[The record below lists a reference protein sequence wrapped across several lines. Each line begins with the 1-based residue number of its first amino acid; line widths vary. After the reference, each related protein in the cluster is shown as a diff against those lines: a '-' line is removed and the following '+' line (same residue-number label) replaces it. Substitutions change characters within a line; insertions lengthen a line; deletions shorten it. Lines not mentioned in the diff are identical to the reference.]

1 MDILKKLEETGAH
14 LQGHFLLSS
23 GLHSDHY
30 FQCAK
35 LLQHPDLAEE
45 AGHALAERFLDRQVE
60 VVVSP
65 ALGGIIIGHE
75 VARALGVRCVFG
87 ERYGEDR
94 KLTLRR
100 GFEIEPGEKALLV
113 EDVVTTGGSVLEL
126 KKLVQSQ
133 GGDPIAY
140 AAIVDRSQ
148 DTGALGLPL
157 ESLVKVKVNVYSPE
171 NCPLCAQALPVVKP
185 GSRKHALR

>member
-1 MDILKKLEETGAH
+1 MDILQKLEQTGAH
-14 LQGHFLLSS
+14 LQGHFLLTS

-35 LLQHPDLAEE
+35 LLQYPDLAEA
-45 AGHALAERFLDRQVE
+45 AGRALAEPFRQLKVA

-87 ERYGEDR
+87 ERHGDDR
-94 KLTLRR
+94 KLSLRR

-126 KKLVQSQ
+126 KKLVKSQ
-133 GGDPIAY
+133 GGLPMAY
-140 AAIVDRSQ
+140 AAIVDRRQESL
-148 DTGALGLPL
+148 DLGLPL
-157 ESLVKVKVNVYSPE
+157 QALTKVQVQVYPPE
-171 NCPLCAQALPVVKP
+171 KCPLCAQGLPVVKP
-185 GSRKHALR
+185 GSRKHEAR

>member
-1 MDILKKLEETGAH
+1 MDTLKKLEETGAH

-30 FQCAK
+30 FQCAR
-35 LLQHPDLAEE
+35 LLQHPDLAEA
-45 AGHALAERFLDRQVE
+45 AGRALAERFRDRQVG

-65 ALGGIIIGHE
+65 ALGGIVIGHE

-87 ERYGEDR
+87 ERHGDDR

-100 GFEIEPGEKALLV
+100 GFEIEPGEKVLLV

-126 KKLVQSQ
+126 KKLVQSH

-140 AAIVDRSQ
+140 GAIVDRSQ
-148 DTGALGLPL
+148 ESAALGLPL
-157 ESLVKVKVNVYSPE
+157 EALVRVKVNVYSPE
-171 NCPLCAQALPVVKP
+171 DCPLCAQAIPVVKP
-185 GSRKHALR
+185 GSRKHAIR